1 MEVLYPSFFS
11 FTTTLTNATRDPS
24 GEIWGSLTQTKLNKS
39 FSVILRLCAK
49 TGQAQHTMVIRRKSR
64 RRLMRFPFGTDFW
77 RRIVTRKKSE
87 HQRNVVRRPGEE
99 RGPSPAQP

>member
-49 TGQAQHTMVIRRKSR
+49 TGQAQHIMVIRRKSR

-77 RRIVTRKKSE
+77 RRIVTKLSHPQTTQISQTKNKE
-87 HQRNVVRRPGEE
+87 QEQE
-99 RGPSPAQP
+99 R